1 MDDAEAPLM
10 PTIAALR
17 EHSLTAVVQ
26 HEIERMILAG
36 ELAPGDRLNEKAVAD
51 TLKVS
56 RGPVREA
63 CRALA
68 ELGFVHL
75 IPNRGVFI
83 KKLTKEDAIEVYDLR
98 AGLTGLAAQLLA
110 PIMTT
115 DNLSR
120 LEGFVGEMEQAAEN
134 ADFQRFYPVNL
145 EFHDYIVRATGNA
158 RLIKLYRGLV
168 KEFHLFRTHGLV
180 QRDSLLESNREH
192 RDIVAAVT
200 SGDGLQAYL
209 ASARHARPRAECH
222 RVAATK
228 PESGTRAGTVARLP
242 GYRSHPCH
250 HRWPGGDR

>member
-1 MDDAEAPLM
+1 MDDTEAPLM

-51 TLKVS
+51 ALKVS

-68 ELGFVHL
+68 ELGFVQL

-83 KKLTKEDAIEVYDLR
+83 KKLTKADAIEVYDLR

-110 PIMTT
+110 PMINAEHL
-115 DNLSR
+115 DR
-120 LEGFVGEMEQAAEN
+120 LEGFVGEMEQAAES
-134 ADFQRFYPVNL
+134 ADFQRFYPINL

-192 RDIVAAVT
+192 RDIVAALKAK
-200 SGDGLQAYL
+200 DGPQAYL
-209 ASARHARPRAECH
+209 FSARHVGNGKERMLSALDDLAETVPARRRDPA
-222 RVAATK
+222 
-228 PESGTRAGTVARLP
+228 AGTIE
-242 GYRSHPCH
+242 
-250 HRWPGGDR
+250 

>member
-83 KKLTKEDAIEVYDLR
+83 KKLTRADAIEVYDLR

-110 PIMTT
+110 PMMTSEHL
-115 DNLSR
+115 DR
-120 LEGFVGEMEQAAEN
+120 LEGFVAEMEQAAES
-134 ADFQRFYPVNL
+134 ADFQRFYPINL
-145 EFHDYIVRATGNA
+145 EFHEYIVRATGNA
-158 RLIKLYRGLV
+158 RLLKLYRGLV

-180 QRDSLLESNREH
+180 QRASLLESNREH
-192 RDIVAAVT
+192 RDIVAALKARDVV
-200 SGDGLQAYL
+200 QAYL
-209 ASARHARPRAECH
+209 VSARHVGNGKERMLSALNELAEAVPARH
-222 RVAATK
+222 RRD
-228 PESGTRAGTVARLP
+228 PEMGRIE
-242 GYRSHPCH
+242 
-250 HRWPGGDR
+250 